1 MWCSFLETN
10 GHFKSKFLKYCV
22 SVVLGNDTLIL
33 CLEVVKNRHQK
44 KKKNSSTFFHKGGI
58 ETLFQPKLLSKSS
71 TVKPWNWKNEQTV
84 EPLAVS
90 LFPLIEVTHAH
101 TYKLLRKLHYS
112 TQIYIA

>member
-33 CLEVVKNRHQK
+33 FLEVVKKRHQK
-44 KKKNSSTFFHKGGI
+44 KKKTVPHFFKGGI

-71 TVKPWNWKNEQTV
+71 TVKPWNWKKNEQTV
-84 EPLAVS
+84 
-90 LFPLIEVTHAH
+90 
-101 TYKLLRKLHYS
+101 
-112 TQIYIA
+112 

>member
-33 CLEVVKNRHQK
+33 FFRSCEEYAPKKEK
-44 KKKNSSTFFHKGGI
+44 KKQFHIFHKGGI

-71 TVKPWNWKNEQTV
+71 MLNLE
-84 EPLAVS
+84 
-90 LFPLIEVTHAH
+90 IEKMNRQV
-101 TYKLLRKLHYS
+101 
-112 TQIYIA
+112 